1 MAIREQAFTLDAC
14 DVVGDGLGVV
24 CGPAFPVPDFIDR
37 FARGFDKLSPNGRGD
52 V

>member
-1 MAIREQAFTLDAC
+1 MAIREQAFTFDAR
-14 DVVGDGLGVV
+14 VVVCDGLGVV

-37 FARGFDKLSPNGRGD
+37 FARGFDRLSPNGRGD